1 MAIPD
6 IDMKVLWGRAAGICS
21 NPTCKVDLTL
31 ETGSSQVFN
40 VGEMAHIIARNEGG
54 PRGVTGGGAD
64 TYQNLILLCPTC
76 HRTIDKAP
84 PGTYPE
90 EMLHDWKRAH
100 ENAIRE
106 AGKEKRFLDIN
117 ALKHF
122 CAPILAENKS
132 IWANLGPNS
141 DAAKNNPNSN
151 IQKVWELRKLDK
163 IIPNN
168 KIIQNTI
175 QANLELL
182 DQEML
187 DAFLL
192 FKLHAS
198 SFESSQYD
206 RLDQYTLFPIKFAEL
221 FLQP

>member
-1 MAIPD
+1 
-6 IDMKVLWGRAAGICS
+6 
-21 NPTCKVDLTL
+21 
-31 ETGSSQVFN
+31 
-40 VGEMAHIIARNEGG
+40 MAHIIARKKGG
-54 PRGVTGGGAD
+54 PRGVVGGGAD

-90 EMLHDWKRAH
+90 EMLYNWKNAH

-106 AGKEKRFLDIN
+106 AGKEKRFLDVG
-117 ALKHF
+117 ALKRF
-122 CAPILAENKS
+122 CAPILAENKI
-132 IWANLGPNS
+132 IWENLGPNS
-141 DAAKNNPNSN
+141 DAAKSNPNSN
-151 IQKVWELRKLDK
+151 IQKAWELRKIDK

-168 KIIQNTI
+168 KIIQNAI

-198 SFESSQYD
+198 SFELSQYD
-206 RLDQYTLFPIKFAEL
+206 RLDQYILFPIKFAEV
-221 FLQP
+221 FQP